1 MSKTLPFQSE
11 LRPALP
17 TVIGNVD
24 YQKFEKELKRMDEVL
39 ILSGVEKQFVES
51 CVANWLESAEEG
63 QEPSARDRL

>member
-39 ILSGVEKQFVES
+39 ILSGVEERFVES
-51 CVANWLESAEEG
+51 CVAKLAGELGGGPGTQCA
-63 QEPSARDRL
+63 